1 MDKDIANDFQI
12 IQSELSMTNDNPFLR
27 IKQVQHQTGL
37 ARSTIYKLI
46 AAGDFP
52 FPVKPTPKCSAWV
65 SSEVN
70 DWKLCR
76 MEERKLVH

>member
-1 MDKDIANDFQI
+1 
-12 IQSELSMTNDNPFLR
+12 MTNDNPFLR
-27 IKQVQHQTGL
+27 IKQVQYQTGL
-37 ARSTIYKLI
+37 ARSTIYKLM

-52 FPVKPTPKCSAWV
+52 IPVKPTSTCSAWV

-70 DWKLCR
+70 NWKLSR

>member
-1 MDKDIANDFQI
+1 
-12 IQSELSMTNDNPFLR
+12 MTNDNPFLH
-27 IKQVQHQTGL
+27 IQQVQYQTGL

-52 FPVKPTPKCSAWV
+52 FPVKITPKSSRWV
-65 SSEVN
+65 STEVN

-76 MEERKLVH
+76 MEDRKQVH